1 MLRKHPELMIVMLAL
16 GYGFLPLPAAA
27 DEVRLKNGDVLTG
40 EIVKKETGVL
50 VFKTSYAGQIQIQWS
65 EIETLKSDNPVHIIL
80 TDNSN
85 LRGPLIDTTEPAAA
99 KIQLAQAKDNSEKED
114 EDEDKKEREFDLAKT
129 RYINPTPDLS
139 GEGVRWTGNINA
151 GGTLTQGNTETKLLR
166 FDAET
171 IARTQHNRYTLGGVF
186 NRAQDHGHNTQFNT
200 RGYGK
205 YDHFLTPQWY
215 AYANTTGENDRF
227 RDLRLRTTTG
237 AGSGYQI
244 FETPNLNLAIEGGL
258 NYIKQDYYVARDESY
273 PGARWAIKYDQ
284 LVFNSATKLFHEHE
298 VLIGLQDTNHILLS
312 SKTGLR
318 FPFLFNFNATT
329 QLNYN
334 WDSSPSPG
342 REKADSTLLFTLGY
356 GW

>member
-1 MLRKHPELMIVMLAL
+1 MLPKHPELMIVMLAQ
-16 GYGFLPLPAAA
+16 GYGLLPIPAAA

-40 EIVKKETGVL
+40 EIVKKETGIL

-65 EIETLKSDNPVHIIL
+65 EIETLTSDNPVHIIL

-85 LRGPLIDTTEPAAA
+85 LRGPLVGTTEPGAA
-99 KIQLAQAKDNSEKED
+99 KIQLAKAKDKTEEEED
-114 EDEDKKEREFDLAKT
+114 EEKNEREFDLLKT

-151 GGTLTQGNTETKLLR
+151 GGTVTQGNTETKLLR

-171 IARTQHNRYTLGGVF
+171 IARTQHNRYTVGGVF
-186 NRAQDHGHNTQFNT
+186 NRVQDHGHNTQFNT

-215 AYANTTGENDRF
+215 AYANATGENDRF
-227 RDLRLRTTTG
+227 RDLRLRSTTG
-237 AGSGYQI
+237 AGSGYQV

-258 NYIKQDYYVARDESY
+258 NYIKQDYYVAKDESY

-284 LVFNSATKLFHEHE
+284 LIFKSATKLFHEHE
-298 VLIGLQDTNHILLS
+298 VLVGLQDTSHILLS

-329 QLNYN
+329 QFNYN

-342 REKADSTLLFTLGY
+342 RKKADSTLLFTLGY